1 MLPTSVYTDRCR
13 AARNPIARVAARRTA
28 RRCRAVALRRVKS
41 RPFVAMWRRPRRLR
55 TAMTTATAATPVTS
69 RPSDEARGRLGGH
82 RDLDVS
88 DVHPAP
94 GGAPDASARIA
105 STLRK
110 PEPPTGIR
118 TLAVVCDGMSGRW

>member
-1 MLPTSVYTDRCR
+1 M
-13 AARNPIARVAARRTA
+13 
-28 RRCRAVALRRVKS
+28 
-41 RPFVAMWRRPRRLR
+41 AMWRRPRRLR
-55 TAMTTATAATPVTS
+55 TAMTTATTAMPVTS

-88 DVHPAP
+88 DFHP
-94 GGAPDASARIA
+94 APDASARIA

-110 PEPPTGIR
+110 PEPPTRIR